1 MQEISLWI
9 LVGVMSFSNL
19 YASDICDASER
30 TGSIS
35 KRGDVNTKEF
45 ICEVWFGSFAC
56 EVGEL
61 RS

>member
-1 MQEISLWI
+1 MSL
-9 LVGVMSFSNL
+9 SNL
-19 YASDICDASER
+19 YASNICDASER

-45 ICEVWFGSFAC
+45 ICKVWFGSFAC